1 FKKNVP
7 NGSGNLTTAPP
18 QRTIDISNPG
28 NKSSTA
34 DPRQWKNLDCAAIR
48 LSAVATKSSTPA
60 PAAKSSTPVPA
71 TMSSAS
77 SLLPTGI
84 VVVTGAAVLAAAWS

>member
-1 FKKNVP
+1 MAN
-7 NGSGNLTTAPP
+7 STAPP

-34 DPRQWKNLDCAAIR
+34 DPSQWKNLDCAAIR
-48 LSAVATKSSTPA
+48 LSATAAASTPA
-60 PAAKSSTPVPA
+60 PATKSSG
-71 TMSSAS
+71 S

-84 VVVTGAAVLAAAWS
+84 VVVTGAAVL